1 MRALHMIADG
11 DYLMWAVRTMLG
23 RTPAP
28 AERIDFGQLKLAMS
42 DIFPDKYGPR
52 RVTVHYFQRNW
63 PASHSFFWTLEH
75 RFGFT
80 MHLFDPDTGLTPVK
94 EAIAQTLQEL
104 EEVDCDVVMA
114 GGDSQFADQLRKLVS
129 QRASGGIPRK
139 VGVAYLD
146 GWCEIALP
154 NDTELKMLDLVHDL
168 GAAPEALYAARQ
180 NAQAQPPA
188 TLGASRLIGSRLP
201 LTQPGRLLSRRPPAE
216 QPLDDHEPILAPG
229 IGDEQGND
237 IPSLSSDLLEA
248 LLKAATE
255 SSDDAD
261 PIEQPAEHE
270 PVAAEPSPETQR
282 PLLVL
287 IDHENID
294 WCLGDMIGAANL
306 NQSTR
311 PQWPLL
317 KRYLEEGAGDGPL
330 RVHSY
335 LQHNQANANFA
346 KYLDKELGFYP
357 ELLQSEE
364 HATQPNQRQPVVD
377 YAIYDMLAELK
388 TRHCDVVIV
397 SNDGGYFPHLEELRV
412 NGFDRDRQFSVI
424 GFADEMAA
432 DYAKADWI
440 NVIDLEHDIGAFTYA
455 LPRRYTPT
463 RLSDYQPAKSLGDFG
478 LKPIAGD
485 RPAVEPEAA
494 GLGIEA
500 DDE

>member
-42 DIFPDKYGPR
+42 DIFQDKYAPR

-80 MHLFDPDTGLTPVK
+80 MHLFDPDTGLNPVK

-104 EEVDCDVVMA
+104 EEVDCDIVMA

-139 VGVAYLD
+139 VGVAYLK

-154 NDTELKMLDLVHDL
+154 DDSELKMLDLVRDL
-168 GAAPEALYAARQ
+168 GAAPEALYAARES
-180 NAQAQPPA
+180 AQVPPPA
-188 TLGASRLIGSRLP
+188 TLGAPRLIGSRDLP
-201 LTQPGRLLSRRPPAE
+201 LPQPGRLLSRRPPAE
-216 QPLDDHEPILAPG
+216 QLPDGHEPISGAE
-229 IGDEQGND
+229 IGDEQDGKKLSQFGTRFTKAMAMLEESGTTARVETGGGETSYQ
-237 IPSLSSDLLEA
+237 PS
-248 LLKAATE
+248 
-255 SSDDAD
+255 
-261 PIEQPAEHE
+261 
-270 PVAAEPSPETQR
+270 ETQR

-287 IDHENID
+287 VDHENID
-294 WCLGDMIGAANL
+294 WCLGDLIGAANL

-335 LQHNQANANFA
+335 LQHNEANANFA

-377 YAIYDMLAELK
+377 EAIYDMLAELK
-388 TRHCDVVIV
+388 NRHCDVVIV

-412 NGFDRDRQFSVI
+412 NGFDRERQFSVI

-440 NVIDLEHDIGAFTYA
+440 NVIDLEYDIGAFTYA

-485 RPAVEPEAA
+485 RPTVAPEAA
-494 GLGIEA
+494 ELGSEA